1 MCFYLAYVSTATR
14 LFDQQDL
21 EALLATCR
29 SHNKA
34 NGISGALIYAGGTF
48 MQVIEGDED
57 EVRALYRRIRRD
69 PRHHDLIKLDEGEE
83 EDREFG
89 DWSMAFRDFT
99 GRMDEVP
106 GFVELVEYLPQLEEG
121 DPSQLRRLLATARKE
136 MQAVL

>member
-1 MCFYLAYVSTATR
+1 MCFYLAYISTATR
-14 LFDQQDL
+14 LFDQDQL
-21 EALLATCR
+21 EGLLAACR
-29 SHNKA
+29 RNNA
-34 NGISGALIYAGGTF
+34 ARDISGALIYAGGTF

-57 EVRALYRRIRRD
+57 EVRALYGRIRRD

-106 GFVELVEYLPQLEEG
+106 GFVELVEYLPQLEAG
-121 DPSQLRRLLATARKE
+121 DQSQLRRLLSTARRE
-136 MQAVL
+136 MQAVI